1 MSVGKGFIEVSLPVS
16 IIKEGK
22 YFVAY
27 TPALD
32 LSTSGETVEQAKEH
46 FSEAVEIFFQEL
58 LDAGTLEEVLQDLGW
73 IKIDEHWTPPEEVQ
87 HEVEKVKVPISA

>member
-1 MSVGKGFIEVSLPVS
+1 MGKTFIEVSLPVS

-27 TPALD
+27 TPTLD
-32 LSTSGETVEQAKEH
+32 LSTSADTIEQAKKH

-73 IKIDEHWTPPEEVQ
+73 IKIDEQWTPPQEVQ
-87 HEVEKVKVPISA
+87 HEVEKVIVPISA